1 MSRIKEVDIV
11 RARELAKDYKES
23 ITKNT
28 KRNAK
33 VRAVAEDIYE
43 IVDNTEDQLSGIES
57 IEEYLL
63 KNVL

>member
-1 MSRIKEVDIV
+1 MSRIKEVDI
-11 RARELAKDYKES
+11 EN

-28 KRNAK
+28 KRSAK

-43 IVDNTEDQLSGIES
+43 IVDNTEDQLSGIEQV
-57 IEEYLL
+57 EEYLL